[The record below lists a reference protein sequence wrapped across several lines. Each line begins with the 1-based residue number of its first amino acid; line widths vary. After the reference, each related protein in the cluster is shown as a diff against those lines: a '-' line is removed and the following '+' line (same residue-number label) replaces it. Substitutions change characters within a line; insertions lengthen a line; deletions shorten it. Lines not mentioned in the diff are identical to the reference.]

1 MTIKELIDAL
11 SEFDPNTPVVV
22 RGYEGGYNDVTLVKT
37 ESIQL
42 NVNKQGYYGAHGF
55 TDEQYEPIPNVPF
68 VNVVYLG
75 GYNHNSPEYS
85 RSR

>member
-1 MTIKELIDAL
+1 MTIQELIDAL
-11 SEFDPNTPVVV
+11 SKFDPNTPVVV
-22 RGYEGGYNDVTLVKT
+22 RGYEGGYNDVTFVKK

-42 NVNKQGYYGAHGF
+42 NVNKQDYYGAHGL

-85 RSR
+85 R